1 MLKVLTIIN
10 RKAIHMDK
18 KLVTIVVN
26 GTDHEWPKEDISYTD
41 VVLFAF
47 PESKDHPEIT
57 YSVKYTRGQ
66 GDKPE
71 GVLPPGGTVKV
82 KDGMNFRVTETGQ
95 S

>member
-1 MLKVLTIIN
+1 
-10 RKAIHMDK
+10 MDK

-26 GTDHEWPKEDISYTD
+26 ATDHEWPKDDIAYID
-41 VVLFAF
+41 VVAFAF

-57 YSVKYTRGQ
+57 YSVKYTRGH

-71 GVLPPGGTVKV
+71 GILAPGATVTV

>member
-1 MLKVLTIIN
+1 
-10 RKAIHMDK
+10 MDN

-26 GTDHEWPKEDISYTD
+26 GTDHEWPKDEEISYAN

-57 YSVKYTRGQ
+57 YSVKYTRGH

>member
-1 MLKVLTIIN
+1 
-10 RKAIHMDK
+10 MDN

-26 GTDHEWPKEDISYTD
+26 GTDHEWPKDEEISYTN

-57 YSVKYTRGQ
+57 YSVKYTRGH

-71 GVLPPGGTVKV
+71 GVLPPGGTVRV